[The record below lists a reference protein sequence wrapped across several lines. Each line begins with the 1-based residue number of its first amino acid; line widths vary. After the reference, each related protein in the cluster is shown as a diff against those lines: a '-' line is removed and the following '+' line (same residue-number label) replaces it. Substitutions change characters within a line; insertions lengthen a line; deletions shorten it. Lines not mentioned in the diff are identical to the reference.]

1 MGGGLYVTYF
11 RDWLSDVHGSFKDIK
26 QIKKFCKQAET
37 TKDDALIVLGDLGAN
52 YWLDERDHQVKEALQ
67 SLPITIL
74 AIHGNHEE
82 RPSNISSYQYCISK
96 KYGAL
101 WYEYDYPNI
110 YFLEDGEHII
120 DGKRFLVASGA
131 YSVDKKYRLATGKKW
146 FSNEQMSEETKNN
159 IRTIIKENN
168 SFDYILSHTAPLNYE
183 PRYLFLPQI
192 DQSEVDKSMEIFLQ
206 EVYNS
211 VNKDTLKYHLFG
223 HYHDDNLLDTKVRL
237 MFNDIIELE

>member
-1 MGGGLYVTYF
+1 MGRLFITGDT
-11 RDWLSDVHGSFKDIK
+11 HGSFKDIK

-52 YWLDERDHQVKEALQ
+52 YWLDERDRQVKEALA

-101 WYEYDYPNI
+101 WYEYDYPSI

-120 DGKRFLVASGA
+120 NGKRFLVASGA
-131 YSVDKKYRLATGKKW
+131 YSVDKIYRLATGKKW
-146 FSNEQMSEETKNN
+146 FASEQMNNKTKERLA
-159 IRTIIKENN
+159 ILVCRNN

-183 PRYLFLPQI
+183 PRYLFLSMI
-192 DQSEVDKSMEIFLQ
+192 DQSTVDKSMENYLQ
-206 EVYNS
+206 WIYDNIDKE
-211 VNKDTLKYHLFG
+211 TLKMWFFG
-223 HYHDDNLLDTKVRL
+223 HYHDDNLLSEKLRL
-237 MFNDIIELE
+237 MYNDIIEIE

>member
-1 MGGGLYVTYF
+1 M
-11 RDWLSDVHGSFKDIK
+11 SDVHGSFKDIK

-82 RPSNISSYQYCISK
+82 RPSNIFSYQYCISK
-96 KYGAL
+96 KYGAV
-101 WYEYDYPNI
+101 WYEYDYPSI

-120 DGKRFLVASGA
+120 NGKRFLVASGA
-131 YSVDKKYRLATGKKW
+131 YSIDKDYRITNGHKW
-146 FSNEQMSEETKNN
+146 FEDEQMDNDTKRR
-159 IRTIIKENN
+159 IAALVCRNN

-183 PRYLFLPQI
+183 PRYLFLPMI
-192 DQSEVDKSMEIFLQ
+192 DQSTVDKSMENFLQ
-206 EVYNS
+206 WIYDNVDHEV
-211 VNKDTLKYHLFG
+211 LKLHLFG
-223 HYHDDNLLDTKVRL
+223 HYHDDNLLDKKVRL